1 MNDYKIKELYEEM
14 EKELISSMKRNLKR
28 HLKEED
34 KIGFKYTQWQAEKL
48 KELSRYRRQ
57 NKSIIGEYTSGINK
71 EVAKHIQEEVKQGS
85 INAIKQYNKV
95 LGKQLKPN
103 KIMNKSFFKTNDR
116 KVNALIKVVNNDLK
130 NANTS
135 ALRMI
140 NDQYRQV
147 IHKSAFF
154 VGNGAFTEQQVAKM
168 ATKEL
173 TDLKLAELAID
184 ESNKD
189 FLAGGLNC
197 IQYKNGRRV
206 NIASYS
212 QMAVRTA
219 NLRAQ
224 LMGEGDFRKSIG
236 RVLVQATS
244 HGGACPICQK
254 WEKHI
259 FIDDVYSG
267 GTKEDGKY
275 MLLSEAMAQ
284 GFLHPNCRH
293 GLTTYYPEL
302 ENIENESEEEYQ
314 NDLDY
319 INERMNYI
327 DRNIKK
333 YDRLSLGSLASENKA
348 EYNKKVNELI
358 KKKKQLELRKTQLE
372 IKEDL
377 AKPIEKIEVNEKA
390 TNNILSSEV
399 PLNQKMKTEYEK
411 LKDLYDNHYEDEWQH
426 IGMADKQ
433 FYFNYEA
440 DGEKYY
446 KQLLKNRGE
455 DVNDWNISKELKEKY
470 NSARLYKKGYTDDI
484 DKYYHSIITKMPKQD
499 INILHRYSQ
508 SLYQQ
513 INSQLRGLTRVDVTK
528 EINMLSNII
537 ENHTIKEDMILYRK
551 TSVNGFSELFK
562 INANNLK
569 GKTTEELRKLLK
581 GKEAIEDAFSS
592 TSIIDRGAEMGGIHI
607 KMFAPKGTKG
617 IYINEISEYK
627 DIEYEMLLQKGT
639 KYKIND
645 IIYDKDDDI
654 YEVLMEVIND

>member
-28 HLKEED
+28 HLTEEE
-34 KIGFKYTQWQAEKL
+34 KVGFKYTQWQAEKL

-85 INAIKQYNKV
+85 INAIKQYNKA
-95 LGKQLKPN
+95 LGEKLKPS

-130 NANTS
+130 TANTS

-154 VGNGAFTEQQVAKM
+154 VGNGVFTEQQAAKM

-197 IQYKNGRRV
+197 IQYKGGRRV

-254 WEKHI
+254 WENHI

-275 MLLSEAMAQ
+275 MLLSEAMKQ

-302 ENIENESEEEYQ
+302 ENIENETEEEYQ
-314 NDLDY
+314 ADLDY

-333 YDRLSLGSLASENKA
+333 YDRLSLGSIAPEN
-348 EYNKKVNELI
+348 VNLY
-358 KKKKQLELRKTQLE
+358 KNKKKQWKNELNSLNTQPKFRKLTEKEIENFQTSSDVAYNKFKGNSLDAINE
-372 IKEDL
+372 YSMGGYQDINDFLNGKYPDYKYGNEIIKEIDD
-377 AKPIEKIEVNEKA
+377 AMSN
-390 TNNILSSEV
+390 
-399 PLNQKMKTEYEK
+399 YE
-411 LKDLYDNHYEDEWQH
+411 LKDDIIAFKGTSKNHYESKK
-426 IGMADKQ
+426 IGDIINMKM
-433 FYFNYEA
+433 
-440 DGEKYY
+440 
-446 KQLLKNRGE
+446 
-455 DVNDWNISKELKEKY
+455 Y
-470 NSARLYKKGYTDDI
+470 NSTALNENIAKTFLSEKKNPI
-484 DKYYHSIITKMPKQD
+484 MLEI
-499 INILHRYSQ
+499 
-508 SLYQQ
+508 
-513 INSQLRGLTRVDVTK
+513 RV
-528 EINMLSNII
+528 
-537 ENHTIKEDMILYRK
+537 
-551 TSVNGFSELFK
+551 
-562 INANNLK
+562 
-569 GKTTEELRKLLK
+569 
-581 GKEAIEDAFSS
+581 
-592 TSIIDRGAEMGGIHI
+592 
-607 KMFAPKGTKG
+607 PKGTKCL
-617 IYINEISEYK
+617 YIGNNSSYEFESE
-627 DIEYEMLLQKGT
+627 LLLGRNL
-639 KYKIND
+639 KYKIID
-645 IIYDKDDDI
+645 KTEEKII
-654 YEVLMEVIND
+654 MEVVK